1 MITFSDFKNL
11 NYTWAKQV
19 FKTLK
24 VNGSVHSA
32 HMAIV
37 DNATHGFAL
46 GFEKSKRRWDFPGGA
61 SDRSIGDPVEQFL
74 EALYRELHEEL
85 AVTFEVPLE
94 DLGIW
99 IIPCGK
105 YGKNILC
112 VCVADNIPTA
122 AIRAEM
128 IRKQRTQLP
137 YCFREMSDFKLT
149 GPEDLPYATT
159 YVQEQY
165 EAIIRVANRHRGEVC
180 SFKDVTHVG
189 HEDDVAALAL
199 AFRALK

>member
-46 GFEKSKRRWDFPGGA
+46 GFEKSKHRFDFPGGA

-94 DLGIW
+94 DLGVW
-99 IIPCGK
+99 IIPCGR
-105 YGKNILC
+105 YGKNLLC
-112 VCVADNIPTA
+112 VCVADNIPID
-122 AIRAEM
+122 AIRTEM
-128 IRKQRTQLP
+128 RRKQRMQLP
-137 YCFREMSDFKLT
+137 ACFREMSDFKLAD
-149 GPEDLPYATT
+149 PADLPNATT

-165 EAIIRVANRHRGEVC
+165 EAIIRVANRYRGEVC
-180 SFKDVTHVG
+180 SLKDVTHVG
-189 HEDDVAALAL
+189 HEDDVASLTL